1 MLLNQII
8 NLKLFKFGLTGIFNT
23 FFFYLFYVIIVLIG
37 NNYKISFTLS
47 WIFVNFFS
55 FFIITKIFSKKFSI
69 LNYIKFFL
77 FEIIFFFFNFFF
89 LIFLIETLSINNF
102 IAPLINIFVFF
113 FLRFFLY
120 NNFFFK

>member
-23 FFFYLFYVIIVLIG
+23 FFFYLFYVVIVLIG

-77 FEIIFFFFNFFF
+77 F
-89 LIFLIETLSINNF
+89 
-102 IAPLINIFVFF
+102 
-113 FLRFFLY
+113 
-120 NNFFFK
+120 

>member
-23 FFFYLFYVIIVLIG
+23 
-37 NNYKISFTLS
+37 
-47 WIFVNFFS
+47 
-55 FFIITKIFSKKFSI
+55 
-69 LNYIKFFL
+69 
-77 FEIIFFFFNFFF
+77 FFF

-120 NNFFFK
+120 DNFFFK